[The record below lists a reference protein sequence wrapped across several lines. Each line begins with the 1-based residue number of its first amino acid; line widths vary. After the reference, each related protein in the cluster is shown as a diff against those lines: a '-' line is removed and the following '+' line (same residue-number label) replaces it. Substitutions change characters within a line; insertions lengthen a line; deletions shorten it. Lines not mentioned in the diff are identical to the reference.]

1 MRQPRRD
8 VSEAV
13 NKIVFGERCG
23 CRRVVEF
30 CVGLAKGFWGWR
42 WRWQWGRGSSG
53 GSSGGGVV
61 VAYRAGDGGVGVVP
75 AHSAG
80 VHLDGALHVVG
91 EDRAVV

>member
-1 MRQPRRD
+1 M
-8 VSEAV
+8 AV
-13 NKIVFGERCG
+13 ALA
-23 CRRVVEF
+23 
-30 CVGLAKGFWGWR
+30 VGAWEQR
-42 WRWQWGRGSSG
+42 WEQRWWC
-53 GSSGGGVV
+53 GGVV